1 MLTLLALAL
10 VSHQSEIHELPVP
23 KGCEMGGLIAVGPQ
37 GQVVFD
43 AYRND
48 ENIQFLWDGKKAV
61 ELKPGA
67 KFGMD
72 EDLASGIVV
81 NGFLANGEF
90 YGARVF
96 MYSGAS
102 TMTYFKPFVTK
113 NKVMMPAKVPATM
126 EKWEELSV
134 FAVKPDGSILL
145 NGIAEGTHPFM
156 GDDKIAIERS
166 YWVKD
171 GRAIQDLGPS
181 SHPILAPD
189 GTVYATQYLDQ
200 DNEPAREGLFRAKAQ
215 AGVIKDGRFSRI
227 IDGAVVA
234 AFSDGQILISQDQLS
249 ENENS
254 NVPDSTQF
262 FICGKDKEVRL
273 TPLTQGSELLDAA
286 LISPRQ
292 GIFKIYDGVDVRAR
306 VFEGSTY
313 KDLEIPS
320 GAGTVEVV
328 LASDTAFAVWTSVF
342 DSGDSHIYVGHF

>member
-10 VSHQSEIHELPVP
+10 VAYQSDIQELPVP

-48 ENIQFLWDGKKAV
+48 ETIQFLWDGKKAI
-61 ELKPGA
+61 EIKPGA

-81 NGFLANGEF
+81 NGFLPNGEF

-96 MYSGAS
+96 TYSGAS
-102 TMTYFKPFVTK
+102 TMSYLKPFVTK
-113 NKVMMPAKVPATM
+113 NKAMLPAKIPATM

-134 FAVKPDGSILL
+134 CAVKPDGSMLL
-145 NGIAEGTHPFM
+145 NGVAEGTHPFM

-171 GRAIQDLGPS
+171 GQVIQDLGPS
-181 SHPILAPD
+181 SNPILAPD
-189 GTVYATQYLDQ
+189 GTVYATQFLDQ

-215 AGVIKDGRFSRI
+215 AGVIKDGRFSRLT
-227 IDGAVVA
+227 DGEVVA
-234 AFSDGQILISQDQLS
+234 VFSDGQILVSHDQLS

-254 NVPDSTQF
+254 NVSDSTEF
-262 FICGKDKEVRL
+262 LMVGKGEEVRL
-273 TPLTQGSELLDAA
+273 TPIKEGDELLDAE
-286 LISPRQ
+286 LISPHQ
-292 GIFKIYDGVDVRAR
+292 GILKIFDGADVRAR
-306 VFEGSTY
+306 LFNGSTY
-313 KDLEIPS
+313 KDLDIPS
-320 GAGTVEVV
+320 AAGTVEVV
-328 LASDTAFAVWTSVF
+328 LASETSFAIWTSIF
-342 DSGDSHIYVGHF
+342 ETGECHIYVGQF